1 MERERE
7 ETGKRAQDMLKSN
20 KSLTQERLK
29 VVNTAAPLPSRK
41 KKITL
46 TYNKAWTGNDE
57 AIHRAKKLL
66 QNNQTKMIS

>member
-41 KKITL
+41 KKKDHIDVQQ
-46 TYNKAWTGNDE
+46 GVD
-57 AIHRAKKLL
+57 R
-66 QNNQTKMIS
+66 